1 MVENCTEAI
10 EFILEGF
17 SDCLELQIPLFSVF
31 LVSYVVTLVGNLG
44 MILLIW
50 VDPQLHTPMYFLLSN
65 LSLVDFCYSS
75 VVAPQ
80 MLANFFAQQKAIS
93 LPQCAMQM
101 WFFSLFV
108 ATECH
113 LLAAM
118 AFDRYLAISKPLLY
132 TVVMSSKIRA
142 WLVVGPYVVGIV
154 NAMTHTSLTFQL
166 RFCKPS
172 VINHFF
178 CDIPAV
184 ISCSS
189 SNTRT
194 NKLVL
199 FTLSFVL
206 GALSSGVILASYAYI
221 LAAILRIRSAEGRR
235 KAFSTCT
242 SHLTAVTLFFGTL
255 FFIYVRPGSHFSVE
269 EDKVAAVLYT
279 MVIPM
284 LNPLIYSLRNKEV
297 KAALGRLMQRRTF
310 SLWL

>member
-1 MVENCTEAI
+1 MVENCTEAM

-17 SDCLELQIPLFSVF
+17 SDCLELRIPLFLFF

-44 MILLIW
+44 MMFLISI
-50 VDPQLHTPMYFLLSN
+50 DPQLHTPMYFFLSN

-75 VVAPQ
+75 VVTPQ

-93 LPQCAMQM
+93 HPQCAAQM

-108 ATECH
+108 ATECY

-118 AFDRYLAISKPLLY
+118 AYDRYVAISKPLLY
-132 TVVMSSKIRA
+132 AVIMSPKICA
-142 WLVVGPYVVGIV
+142 WLVVGPYLVGVV
-154 NAMTHTSLTFQL
+154 NAVTHTSLTFQL

-172 VINHFF
+172 VVNHFF

-194 NKLVL
+194 NRLVL
-199 FTLSFVL
+199 LTLSFVL
-206 GALSSGVILASYAYI
+206 GTLSSGVILVSYAYI
-221 LAAILRIRSAEGRR
+221 LTAILRIRSVAGRR

-242 SHLTAVTLFFGTL
+242 SHLAAVTLFFGTL
-255 FFIYVRPGSHFSVE
+255 FFIYVRPSSRFSAE
-269 EDKVAAVLYT
+269 DDKVSAVLYT
-279 MVIPM
+279 MAIPM
-284 LNPLIYSLRNKEV
+284 LNPLVYSLRNQEV
-297 KAALGRLMQRRTF
+297 KAALGRLMQRRKF
-310 SLWL
+310 SM